1 MSRRRP
7 TGAASPAPRSGN
19 PPGHR
24 LILGFCL
31 GVLVL
36 LLLVEGFTTK
46 TVGQSGTGNG
56 AVVASPIAGQRP
68 VLEAGPGGTLRSHMP
83 PFGKRIAL
91 TFDDGPS
98 PDWTPRIIAV
108 LRRFHV
114 PATFFLVGS
123 QAVRNPGLVRLEHRD
138 GFELGNHSFT
148 HPDLAQI
155 PGWERDE
162 QIAMTEA
169 AISGIA
175 GVRPRLVRPPYSAT
189 PTDALPGEVR
199 AWADVARHGYAIA
212 LSTYNTEDWSQPGV
226 GSIVAA
232 ATPPGDQGGIVMLH
246 DAGGRRAQTVAA
258 LKLLIPRLRAR
269 GFRFTTVSRLA
280 GIPRGQAEVPVAGW
294 ARTRGELLV
303 AMLRIAAWVTNALTL
318 VVFAIT
324 ALAALR
330 MGFVLLVAHLHVRRA
345 RRRAAEAA
353 PFMPS
358 VSIVV
363 PAHDEAVGI
372 ERAVRSLAQ
381 SDYPTGCFEVIVV
394 DDGSTDGTAA
404 IVERLGL
411 PHVRVLRQPN
421 QGKPVAL
428 NRGAAAARHPF
439 LVTVDGDTV
448 FEPGTLRALVAPFR
462 DPRVGAISGNTK
474 VGNRGSLL
482 GRWQHVEYVM
492 GFNLDRRVYELLD
505 CMPTV
510 PGAIGAFRREAL
522 IDAGGV
528 SGATLAED
536 TDVTL
541 AIGRAGWKV
550 VYAAD
555 ARAWT
560 EVPSTLRGLWRQRY
574 RWAYGT
580 IQSTWKHRAALLD
593 PRGRRAGRRAIPYL
607 ALFQVLFPLAA
618 PLIDLFA
625 IYSIV
630 FLDPFPILGF
640 WLAFNA
646 LQLTLAWVA
655 FGYDGESR
663 KPLWTLP
670 LQQLVYRQLMYLV
683 VIESIVTALLGSRLH
698 WHRVARTGDVEVR
711 EGAPG

>member
-1 MSRRRP
+1 VSRRGP
-7 TGAASPAPRSGN
+7 AGAAPTPRSGN

-56 AVVASPIAGQRP
+56 AAVASPIADQRP
-68 VLEAGPGGTLRSHMP
+68 VLEAGPGGTLRSDVP
-83 PFGKRIAL
+83 PFGRRIAL

-98 PDWTPRIIAV
+98 ADWTPKVIAV

-123 QAVRNPGLVRLEHRD
+123 QAVRNPGLVREEHRD

-148 HPDLAQI
+148 HPDLAAL

-189 PTDALPGEVR
+189 PADALPSEVR

-212 LSTYNTEDWSQPGV
+212 LSTFNTEDWSQPGV
-226 GSIVAA
+226 GAIVAA
-232 ATPPGDQGGIVMLH
+232 ATPHGSQGGIVMLH

-258 LKLLIPRLRAR
+258 LRELIPRLRAR
-269 GFRFTTVSRLA
+269 GFRFVTVSQLA
-280 GIPRGQAEVPVAGW
+280 GIPRWEAEVPVSGW

-303 AMLRIAAWVTNALTL
+303 AMLRIAGWVTRALTL

-330 MGFVLLVAHLHVRRA
+330 MLFVLAVAHLHVRRV
-345 RRRAAEAA
+345 RRRAAAA
-353 PFMPS
+353 TPFLPG

-372 ERAVRSLAQ
+372 ERAVHSLAA
-381 SDYPTGCFEVIVV
+381 SDYPAGCFEVIVV
-394 DDGSTDGTAA
+394 DDGSSDGTGD
-404 IVERLGL
+404 IVERLAL
-411 PHVRVLRQPN
+411 PHVRVLRQAN
-421 QGKPVAL
+421 QGKPAAL
-428 NRGAAAARHPF
+428 NRGAAAARHAF

-462 DPRVGAISGNTK
+462 DPGVGAISGNTK

-510 PGAIGAFRREAL
+510 PGAIGAFRRQAL
-522 IDAGGV
+522 IDAGGI

-541 AIGRAGWKV
+541 AIGRAGWHV
-550 VYAAD
+550 VYAQD

-580 IQSTWKHRAALLD
+580 IQSAWKHRAALLD

-607 ALFQVLFPLAA
+607 ALFQVLLPLFA

-625 IYSIV
+625 LYSIV
-630 FLDPFPILGF
+630 FLDPMPILAF
-640 WLAFNA
+640 WLAFNG
-646 LQLTLAWVA
+646 LQLVLAWVA

-663 KPLWTLP
+663 RPLWTLP
-670 LQQLVYRQLMYLV
+670 LQQLLYRQLMYLV
-683 VIESIVTALLGSRLH
+683 VIESLVTALLGSHLA
-698 WHRVARTGDVEVR
+698 WHRIARTGDVEVG
-711 EGAPG
+711 EGVAG

>member
-1 MSRRRP
+1 MS
-7 TGAASPAPRSGN
+7 GRSSRTPGN

-36 LLLVEGFTTK
+36 LLLVEGFTTR

-56 AVVASPIAGQRP
+56 APVASPIAGQRP
-68 VLEAGPGGTLRSHMP
+68 VLEAWRGGLRSTMP
-83 PFGKRIAL
+83 PFGRRIAL

-98 PDWTPRIIAV
+98 PDWTPKVVAV

-123 QAVRNPGLVRLEHRD
+123 QAVRNAALVREERRL
-138 GFELGNHSFT
+138 GFELGNHTFT
-148 HPDLAQI
+148 HPDLAQL

-162 QIAMTEA
+162 QVAMTES
-169 AISGIA
+169 AIAGIA

-189 PTDALPGEVR
+189 PDDALPREVR
-199 AWADVARHGYAIA
+199 AWADVARHGYAITLA
-212 LSTYNTEDWSQPGV
+212 TYNTEDWSQPGV
-226 GSIVAA
+226 RSIVAA
-232 ATPPGDQGGIVMLH
+232 ATPPGDEGGIVMLH

-269 GFRFTTVSRLA
+269 GFRFVTVSQLA
-280 GIPRGQAEVPVAGW
+280 GIPDELADVPASGW
-294 ARTRGELLV
+294 ARTRGQLLV
-303 AMLRIAAWVTNALTL
+303 AMLQVAGWVTQALTL

-330 MGFVLLVAHLHVRRA
+330 MGFVLLVAHLHVRRC

-353 PFMPS
+353 PFLPN

-372 ERAVRSLAQ
+372 ERTVRSLAQ
-381 SDYPTGCFEVIVV
+381 SDYPTGCLEVIVV
-394 DDGSTDGTAA
+394 DDGSSDGTGAL
-404 IVERLGL
+404 VERLGL
-411 PHVRVLRQPN
+411 PHVRVLRQAN

-428 NRGAAAARHPF
+428 NRGAAAARHQF
-439 LVTVDGDTV
+439 IVTVDGDTV

-462 DPRVGAISGNTK
+462 DARVGAISGNTK

-492 GFNLDRRVYELLD
+492 GFNLDRRVYEMLD

-510 PGAIGAFRREAL
+510 PGAIGAFRRVAL
-522 IDAGGV
+522 LDAGGI

-541 AIGRAGWKV
+541 AIGRAGWRV
-550 VYAAD
+550 VYAQD

-607 ALFQVLFPLAA
+607 ALFQVLLPLAA

-625 IYSIV
+625 LYSV
-630 FLDPFPILGF
+630 AFLDPFPILGF

-646 LQLTLAWVA
+646 VQLVLAWVA
-655 FGYDGESR
+655 FGWDGESR
-663 KPLWTLP
+663 RPLWTLP

-683 VIESIVTALLGSRLH
+683 VIESLVTALLGSRLH
-698 WHRVARTGDVEVR
+698 WHRVARTGDVEVG
-711 EGAPG
+711 EGVAG

>member
-1 MSRRRP
+1 RGSP
-7 TGAASPAPRSGN
+7 AAAPAPRAGN

-24 LILGFCL
+24 LILGFCV

-46 TVGQSGTGNG
+46 TVGQSGTGSG
-56 AVVASPIAGQRP
+56 APVASPIAGQRP
-68 VLEAGPGGTLRSHMP
+68 VLEAGPGGTLRSRMP
-83 PFGKRIAL
+83 PFGRRVAL

-108 LRRFHV
+108 LRRLHV

-123 QAVRNPGLVRLEHRD
+123 QAVRNPGIVREEHRL
-138 GFELGNHSFT
+138 GFELGNHTFT
-148 HPDLAQI
+148 HADLAAL
-155 PGWERDE
+155 PAWERDE
-162 QIAMTEA
+162 QVAMTES

-189 PTDALPGEVR
+189 PAGALPSEVR
-199 AWADVARHGYAIA
+199 AWAEIARRGYAIA

-226 GSIVAA
+226 GAIVAA

-258 LKLLIPRLRAR
+258 LERLIPRLRAR
-269 GFRFTTVSRLA
+269 GFRFTTVSQLA
-280 GIPRGQAEVPVAGW
+280 GIPRAQAEVPASGW
-294 ARTRGELLV
+294 ARTRGRLLV

-324 ALAALR
+324 ALAAAR
-330 MGFVLLVAHLHVRRA
+330 MGFVLLVAHLHVRRG
-345 RRRAAEAA
+345 RRRAGEAA
-353 PFMPS
+353 PFLPG

-372 ERAVRSLAQ
+372 ERAVRSLAD
-381 SDYPTGCFEVIVV
+381 SDYPAGCLEMIVV
-394 DDGSTDGTAA
+394 DDGSTDGTAE

-411 PHVRVLRQPN
+411 PRVRLLRQAN

-428 NRGAAAARHPF
+428 NRGAAAARHAF

-462 DPRVGAISGNTK
+462 DPQVGAVSGNTK

-492 GFNLDRRVYELLD
+492 GFNLDRRVYEMLD

-510 PGAIGAFRREAL
+510 PGAIGAFRRQAL
-522 IDAGGV
+522 VDAGGI

-541 AIGRAGWKV
+541 AIGRAGWRV

-625 IYSIV
+625 IYSV
-630 FLDPFPILGF
+630 AFLDPFPILGF

-646 LQLTLAWVA
+646 LQMVLAWAA

-663 KPLWTLP
+663 RPLWTLP

-698 WHRVARTGDVEVR
+698 WHRVARTGDVEV
-711 EGAPG
+711 GARAAG